1 MADFQPHSSD
11 WRLDLDADD
20 RGPAKYF
27 HGRVQIRSS
36 FAGLLSEAQKG
47 LGGTTFLI
55 QGAPGAGKSA
65 LLDVL
70 SKQARASKWHT
81 VNIDAQALHDPVF
94 MAQQLG
100 VKSPQQIQRYV
111 EADARLL
118 KTGRINTEP
127 GALSVR
133 QVLKNAH
140 KSKRGL
146 LLVFDEAQTIGY
158 EPERPRIVQTL
169 NAVHNGQI
177 GRPVILLVG
186 GLGLTKA
193 AFGQLGIPRFQGNCL
208 VNLGRLSPEPE
219 QAVVRDWLEKGGGA
233 QEDVTPWIN
242 AITQETDGWPQHI
255 VSFAQ
260 PAAQVI
266 RRHKGQMTTE
276 GLTEVLKFG
285 RKRKEEYYLNRS
297 AEISSED
304 LALLGAYIQYRGRRV
319 RWYRRELV
327 KVLDILERVEGETA
341 ADVVDTMLAKGVL
354 AGDFQQYHVPIP
366 SMEDWLQR
374 QFESYLYECP
384 DEGQALTS
392 ELAALLSQPA
402 KRLRQSGG
410 LSPDAQVP

>member
-20 RGPAKYF
+20 RGPARYF

-36 FAGLLSEAQKG
+36 FDKRLKQASKS

-70 SKQARASKWHT
+70 SKQAQASKWHT
-81 VNIDAQALHDPVF
+81 VNIDAQALHDPVV

-133 QVLKNAH
+133 QVLQNAH

-169 NAVHNGQI
+169 NAIHNGQI

-193 AFGQLGIPRFQGNCL
+193 AFGQLGISRFHGNCL

-266 RRHKGQMTTE
+266 RRHNGQMTTE

-297 AEISSED
+297 AEISYRD
-304 LALLGAYIQYRGRRV
+304 LALLGSLHSVSRPADALG
-319 RWYRRELV
+319 
-327 KVLDILERVEGETA
+327 A
-341 ADVVDTMLAKGVL
+341 A
-354 AGDFQQYHVPIP
+354 
-366 SMEDWLQR
+366 
-374 QFESYLYECP
+374 
-384 DEGQALTS
+384 
-392 ELAALLSQPA
+392 
-402 KRLRQSGG
+402 
-410 LSPDAQVP
+410 

>member
-36 FAGLLSEAQKG
+36 FDRRLKQASESC
-47 LGGTTFLI
+47 GGTTFLI

-70 SKQARASKWHT
+70 SKQAQASKWHT
-81 VNIDAQALHDPVF
+81 VNIDAQALHDPVY

-100 VKSPQQIQRYV
+100 VKSPQQKQRYV

-118 KTGRINTEP
+118 KTGRISTEP
-127 GALSVR
+127 GILSVR
-133 QVLKNAH
+133 QVLHDAR

-146 LLVFDEAQTIGY
+146 LLVFDEAQTISY
-158 EPERPRIVQTL
+158 EPETARIIQTL
-169 NAVHNGQI
+169 NAIHNGQI

-186 GLGLTKA
+186 GLGLTGV
-193 AFGQLGIPRFQGNCL
+193 AFGQLGISRFRSNCL
-208 VNLGRLSPEPE
+208 FTLGRLSPEPE
-219 QAVVRDWLEKGGGA
+219 RAVVRDWLEKGGGA

-276 GLTEVLKFG
+276 GLTEVLQFG
-285 RKRKEEYYLNRS
+285 RGLKEEYYYQRS
-297 AEISSED
+297 REISSED
-304 LALLGAYIQYRGRRV
+304 LALLGAYIQFRGRRV
-319 RWYRRELV
+319 RWNRRELIE
-327 KVLDILERVEGETA
+327 VLDIVKRVEGKTA
-341 ADVVDTMLAKGVL
+341 GGVLDTMLAKGVL
-354 AGDFQQYHVPIP
+354 AGDNEEYHIPIP
-366 SMEDWLQR
+366 SMEDWLER
-374 QFESYLYECP
+374 RFHRYISERPET
-384 DEGQALTS
+384 GQALTT
-392 ELAALLSQPA
+392 ELKALLP
-402 KRLRQSGG
+402 
-410 LSPDAQVP
+410 

>member
-1 MADFQPHSSD
+1 MTDFQPHSSD
-11 WRLDLDADD
+11 WRLNLEAYD

-36 FAGLLSEAQKG
+36 FDRLLNKACMG

-70 SKQARASKWHT
+70 SKQAQASKWHT
-81 VNIDAQALHDPVF
+81 VAIYAQALYDPIF

-100 VKSPQQIQRYV
+100 VKFPLQIQRYV
-111 EADARLL
+111 EADTRLH
-118 KTGRINTEP
+118 TTDRISTKPGFLAVTE
-127 GALSVR
+127 
-133 QVLKNAH
+133 VLQNAH
-140 KSKRGL
+140 KSKRGI
-146 LLVFDEAQTIGY
+146 LLVMDEAQTIVNRVGN
-158 EPERPRIVQTL
+158 EALEDTL
-169 NAVHNGQI
+169 DAIHNGQI
-177 GRPVILLVG
+177 GRPVVLLVG

-193 AFGQLGIPRFQGNCL
+193 AFGQLGISRFHGNCL

-219 QAVVRDWLEKGGGA
+219 RAVVRDWLEKGGGA

-266 RRHKGQMTTE
+266 RRHNGQMTTE

-285 RKRKEEYYLNRS
+285 RKRNEEYYHNRG

-319 RWYRRELV
+319 RWYRRELI
-327 KVLDILERVEGETA
+327 KELDILERVEGETA

-354 AGDFQQYHVPIP
+354 AGDLQQYHVPIP

-374 QFESYLYECP
+374 QFESYMYECP

-392 ELAALLSQPA
+392 ELTTLLPQPA

-410 LSPDAQVP
+410 LSPDAQEP

>member
-1 MADFQPHSSD
+1 MLTTEDLPGISTGGCKFALHSIGRLSD
-11 WRLDLDADD
+11 RPVRAC
-20 RGPAKYF
+20 
-27 HGRVQIRSS
+27 
-36 FAGLLSEAQKG
+36 
-47 LGGTTFLI
+47 GGTSFLI

-70 SKQARASKWHT
+70 SKQAQASKWHT

-140 KSKRGL
+140 ESKRGL
-146 LLVFDEAQTIGY
+146 VLVFDEAQTIGY

-169 NAVHNGQI
+169 NAIHNGQI

-193 AFGQLGIPRFQGNCL
+193 AFGQLGISRFQGNCL

-219 QAVVRDWLEKGGGA
+219 RAVVRDWLEKGGGA

-266 RRHKGQMTTE
+266 RRHNGQMTTE
-276 GLTEVLKFG
+276 GLTAVLRIRTWTSRKNITTSEV
-285 RKRKEEYYLNRS
+285 

-304 LALLGAYIQYRGRRV
+304 LAVLGAYIQYRGRRV

-354 AGDFQQYHVPIP
+354 AGDFQRGIPCTNPIYGRLAAKTNSKVICMNAP
-366 SMEDWLQR
+366 MT
-374 QFESYLYECP
+374 
-384 DEGQALTS
+384 GQALTS
-392 ELAALLSQPA
+392 ELTTLLPSTSQAVIA
-402 KRLRQSGG
+402 KAVDCLPMHRY
-410 LSPDAQVP
+410 P

>member
-1 MADFQPHSSD
+1 MTDFQPHSSD
-11 WRLDLDADD
+11 WRLNLEAYD

-36 FAGLLSEAQKG
+36 FDRLLNKACMG

-70 SKQARASKWHT
+70 SKQAQASKWHT
-81 VNIDAQALHDPVF
+81 VNIDAQALHDPVV

-100 VKSPQQIQRYV
+100 KKSPQQIQRYV

-169 NAVHNGQI
+169 NAIHNGQI

-193 AFGQLGIPRFQGNCL
+193 AFGQLGISRFHGNCL

-219 QAVVRDWLEKGGGA
+219 RAVVRDWLEKGGGA

-266 RRHKGQMTTE
+266 RRHNGQMTTE

-297 AEISSED
+297 AEISYRD
-304 LALLGAYIQYRGRRV
+304 LALLGACIQFRGRQM
-319 RWYRRELV
+319 RWERHELIE
-327 KVLDILERVEGETA
+327 VLDIIKRLEGKTA
-341 ADVVDTMLAKGVL
+341 SGVLDTMLAKGVL
-354 AGDFQQYHVPIP
+354 AGDLEQYHVPIP
-366 SMEDWLQR
+366 SMEDWLERRFQR
-374 QFESYLYECP
+374 YISERPEA
-384 DEGQALTS
+384 GQALTT
-392 ELAALLSQPA
+392 ELKALLP
-402 KRLRQSGG
+402 
-410 LSPDAQVP
+410 

>member
-1 MADFQPHSSD
+1 MTDFQPHSSD
-11 WRLDLDADD
+11 WRLNLEAYD
-20 RGPAKYF
+20 RGPARYF

-36 FAGLLSEAQKG
+36 FGGLLNEACMG

-70 SKQARASKWHT
+70 SKQAQGSKWHT
-81 VNIDAQALHDPVF
+81 VSIYAQALYDPVF

-100 VKSPQQIQRYV
+100 IKSPQQIQRYV

-118 KTGRINTEP
+118 KTGRISTET
-127 GALSVR
+127 GVLSVS
-133 QVLKNAH
+133 QVLQNAH
-140 KSKRGL
+140 KSKRGI
-146 LLVFDEAQTIGY
+146 LLVMDEAQTIVNRVGNEALGY
-158 EPERPRIVQTL
+158 TL
-169 NAVHNGQI
+169 DAIHNGQI

-193 AFGQLGIPRFQGNCL
+193 AFGKLGISRFQGNCL

-219 QAVVRDWLEKGGGA
+219 RAVVRDWLEKGGGA

-266 RRHKGQMTTE
+266 RRHNGQMTTE

-297 AEISSED
+297 AEISYRD
-304 LALLGAYIQYRGRRV
+304 LALLGACIQFRGRQM
-319 RWYRRELV
+319 RWERHELIE
-327 KVLDILERVEGETA
+327 VLDIVKRLEGKTA
-341 ADVVDTMLAKGVL
+341 SGVLDTMLAKGVL
-354 AGDFQQYHVPIP
+354 AGDLEQYHVPIP
-366 SMEDWLQR
+366 SMEDWLERRFQR
-374 QFESYLYECP
+374 YISERPEA
-384 DEGQALTS
+384 GQALTT
-392 ELAALLSQPA
+392 ELKALLP
-402 KRLRQSGG
+402 
-410 LSPDAQVP
+410 